1 METFND
7 IKTKPYICDDYH
19 SPEKRLAGI
28 RGFKDEIKPHR
39 RVAGIRG
46 YSETP
51 PKTLASTT
59 ELLELRKPLLHSP
72 QSHLKATQAYQD
84 ILRIA

>member
-1 METFND
+1 METSND
-7 IKTKPYICDDYH
+7 IKTKPYVRDDYH

-28 RGFKDEIKPHR
+28 RGFKDEIELN

-51 PKTLASTT
+51 P
-59 ELLELRKPLLHSP
+59 
-72 QSHLKATQAYQD
+72 
-84 ILRIA
+84 

>member
-7 IKTKPYICDDYH
+7 IKTKPYIRDDYH
-19 SPEKRLAGI
+19 SPENRLAGI